1 MRYPWRPQHK
11 PVARTIVRFNVKPRV
26 LHFEK
31 VLKDCCGRSQTLDKH
46 GSHGYR
52 DRFSLGTL
60 NNVCD
65 PEPSG
70 ASQAPG
76 AVKVINTTQALV
88 KNNTHISKSS
98 NS

>member
-11 PVARTIVRFNVKPRV
+11 PVARTIVRFNVKPQV

-31 VLKDCCGRSQTLDKH
+31 VLENCCGRFHTLAKH
-46 GSHGYR
+46 DFHGYR
-52 DRFSLGTL
+52 DHFSLGTL

-76 AVKVINTTQALV
+76 AVKVINNTQALV
-88 KNNTHISKSS
+88 KNNTQISKNN